1 VSGAGT
7 CHDGMHGPGR
17 GRRGEIRWRHGD
29 AQGAGLAYNE
39 RMRTFDLA
47 EMLREVPGTEVTARP
62 GLVTVHIP
70 AIGDTVRIPFRTVLD
85 ADWVQ
90 VPTGAPAVQV
100 DIKIKRESLP
110 LIVTVDDVVFTPAYA
125 DDLIDPEDE
134 LLVPAMPSLVAY
146 SEMHRD
152 VRSLGAALDDP
163 DFELDPAMLAATLT
177 AHRCFLAGAM
187 RIGMWPVRV
196 AAWWEYTSARSA
208 GKITTARFREDPE
221 WDQLMTGVQEAR
233 QAQFEQQAETAIG

>member
-1 VSGAGT
+1 MKAGEVVEGVGDHERIGSGSGAR
-7 CHDGMHGPGR
+7 DVR
-17 GRRGEIRWRHGD
+17 GWRITSS
-29 AQGAGLAYNE
+29 
-39 RMRTFDLA
+39 MRTNDLA
-47 EMLREVPGTEVTARP
+47 EMLREVPGTEVTAGP
-62 GLVTVHIP
+62 GLVEVHIP
-70 AIGDTVRIPFRTVLD
+70 AIGDTVKIAFRNVLD
-85 ADWVQ
+85 ADWVH

-100 DIKIKRESLP
+100 DIKRRRESLP

-125 DDLIDPEDE
+125 DDLVEPEDE

-163 DFELDPAMLAATLT
+163 KFDLDPAMLAATLT

-187 RIGMWPVRV
+187 RVGLWPVRV

-208 GKITTARFREDPE
+208 GRITTARFREDPE
-221 WDQLMTGVQEAR
+221 WEQLMAGVQDAR
-233 QAQFEQQAETAIG
+233 QHQFEQGNVSAT